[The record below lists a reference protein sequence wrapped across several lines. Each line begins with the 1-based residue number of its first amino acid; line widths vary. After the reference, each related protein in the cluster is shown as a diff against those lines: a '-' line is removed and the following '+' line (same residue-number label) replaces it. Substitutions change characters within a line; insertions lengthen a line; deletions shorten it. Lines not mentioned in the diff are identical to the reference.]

1 MLCRCHKPWQ
11 VKLLA
16 WANCKQNINSV
27 CRTEGTQIPR
37 KIEQHLAD
45 WFSSGKD
52 EPDYPASYRAVAV
65 FKSTSYQ
72 LPVLSAEPWAQARA
86 RFHGEALSFS
96 RQEAKRSLSQEWS
109 GWEMQDCQW
118 RVWVRV
124 LQASQESQG
133 RHSTCF
139 GRAAGLQRGN
149 NDLLRIGLF
158 TCSICTY
165 YRRLAQ
171 TTEIAMVESDC

>member
-1 MLCRCHKPWQ
+1 MN
-11 VKLLA
+11 LLA

-37 KIEQHLAD
+37 KIEA
-45 WFSSGKD
+45 FSRLVLKWQRWVN
-52 EPDYPASYRAVAV
+52 EPDYPESYRAVAV

-72 LPVLSAEPWAQARA
+72 WPVLSAEPWAQARA

-109 GWEMQDCQW
+109 GREMQDCQW

-133 RHSTCF
+133 RHSICF

-149 NDLLRIGLF
+149 TDLLRIELF
-158 TCSICTY
+158 KCSICTY
-165 YRRLAQ
+165 YRRLVQ
-171 TTEIAMVESDC
+171 TAVIQTMVESDC